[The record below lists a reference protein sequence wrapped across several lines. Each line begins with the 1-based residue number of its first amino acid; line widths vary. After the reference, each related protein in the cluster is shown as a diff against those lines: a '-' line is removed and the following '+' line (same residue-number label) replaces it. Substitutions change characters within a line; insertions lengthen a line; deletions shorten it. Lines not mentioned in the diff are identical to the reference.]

1 MKANVLT
8 TIFMFIAKLF
18 NTKIIVCVEDKENR
32 LLKIRA
38 DKEMINFVKEKLGV
52 TEQWKT

>member
-1 MKANVLT
+1 
-8 TIFMFIAKLF
+8 MFTAKLL
-18 NTKIIVCVEDKENR
+18 NAKIIVCVEDKENR

>member
-8 TIFMFIAKLF
+8 TIFMFTAKLL
-18 NTKIIVCVEDKENR
+18 NAKIIVCVEDKENR